1 MSPMDVTRPPSTA
14 ARPCAKSSLSTH
26 KTVPH
31 ALTRASTVLNSLFVR
46 LRGWSGSDL
55 GNGDLPHS
63 WPPWEVS
70 VDGSCGEP
78 TTDYKRAFY
87 LSLSSDPEARDIVRL
102 HVQSVCSLTYTFVS
116 SLGSALARGW
126 ITRGTFTIEC
136 APGKRRFR
144 RMTKSSHGENKG
156 LQPKFGHGQS
166 FDAQVN
172 NQQSYSLLVVLM
184 VIGQIVQNHW
194 NCLTPSRMQ

>member
-1 MSPMDVTRPPSTA
+1 MSPMDVTRPSTA

-87 LSLSSDPEARDIVRL
+87 LSLSSEWWISDKSSPKTRKR
-102 HVQSVCSLTYTFVS
+102 QSICTPNMRSLYQNDRRCSISIYIATN
-116 SLGSALARGW
+116 SALRALVS
-126 ITRGTFTIEC
+126 TLACFLD
-136 APGKRRFR
+136 
-144 RMTKSSHGENKG
+144 TK
-156 LQPKFGHGQS
+156 Q
-166 FDAQVN
+166 
-172 NQQSYSLLVVLM
+172 LVFK
-184 VIGQIVQNHW
+184 
-194 NCLTPSRMQ
+194 